1 MKKICILSLAALVW
15 SACEKLPN
23 TDGITPQ
30 KVVLFDNAAVT
41 TIKVKDDSGSSAPTE
56 VKVRLANPIAEDTYY
71 QVSLDKSAITAY
83 NQANKVDYDLV
94 PANTLAMSYTDQGV
108 TKTATTLVVRVPKGQ
123 QVSAGKLQFNIGAL
137 VDANG
142 QKLSGA
148 NNYAVAL
155 KLTPMNGTVIVQ
167 NNRKNALFLLS
178 RSFKT
183 KVALLRNKAFHA
195 IYGQN
200 TGKQESGKTY
210 ANDVKLTAWTMQYSI
225 APINAS
231 RNAGLMYPNGRAS
244 SDSALYN
251 VLYGGSF
258 LFMNGGLKLGFNTD
272 KGKNFKFQEVTG
284 HPSADKWYHVAVTY
298 EELEGRAYL
307 KMYVNGELMF
317 DSAAPAKI
325 NDFPI
330 LCFGNGN
337 LDAYVREMR
346 LWSKAL
352 TQGQVAATQNFVKP
366 DSDGLELYIPY
377 NEDPY
382 VEENG
387 QKVVKN
393 ASTNPNKK
401 LPEKWYIHTIN
412 GEVKLPTVDYNTEVE
427 F

>member
-1 MKKICILSLAALVW
+1 
-15 SACEKLPN
+15 
-23 TDGITPQ
+23 
-30 KVVLFDNAAVT
+30 
-41 TIKVKDDSGSSAPTE
+41 
-56 VKVRLANPIAEDTYY
+56 
-71 QVSLDKSAITAY
+71 
-83 NQANKVDYDLV
+83 
-94 PANTLAMSYTDQGV
+94 
-108 TKTATTLVVRVPKGQ
+108 LVVRVPKGQ

-183 KVALLRNKAFHA
+183 KVAHLRNKAFHA

>member
-183 KVALLRNKAFHA
+183 KVAYLRNKAFHA

>member
-183 KVALLRNKAFHA
+183 KVAHLKNRAFHA
-195 IYGQN
+195 IYGEN

-317 DSAAPAKI
+317 DSAAPAKL

-377 NEDPY
+377 NETPY

-401 LPEKWYIHTIN
+401 LPEKWYIHNIN
-412 GEVKLPTVDYNTEVE
+412 GEDKLPTVDYNTEVE

>member
-56 VKVRLANPIAEDTYY
+56 VKVRLSNPIAEDTYY

-137 VDANG
+137 VDAND

-183 KVALLRNKAFHA
+183 KVAHLKNRAFHA
-195 IYGQN
+195 IYGEN
-200 TGKQESGKTY
+200 TGRQESGKTY

-231 RNAGLMYPNGRAS
+231 RN
-244 SDSALYN
+244 
-251 VLYGGSF
+251 
-258 LFMNGGLKLGFNTD
+258 
-272 KGKNFKFQEVTG
+272 
-284 HPSADKWYHVAVTY
+284 ADKWYHVAVTY

-377 NEDPY
+377 NETPY

-401 LPEKWYIHTIN
+401 LPEKWYIHNIN
-412 GEVKLPTVDYNTEVE
+412 GEDKLPTVDYNTEVE

>member
-183 KVALLRNKAFHA
+183 KVAYLKNRAFHA
-195 IYGQN
+195 IYGEN
-200 TGKQESGKTY
+200 TGRQESGKTY

-377 NEDPY
+377 NETPY

-401 LPEKWYIHTIN
+401 LPEKWYIHNIN
-412 GEVKLPTVDYNTEVE
+412 GEDKLPAVDYNTEVE

>member
-183 KVALLRNKAFHA
+183 KVAYLKNRAFHA
-195 IYGQN
+195 IYGEN
-200 TGKQESGKTY
+200 TGRQESGKTY

-377 NEDPY
+377 NETPY

>member
-183 KVALLRNKAFHA
+183 KVAHFKNRAFHA
-195 IYGQN
+195 IYGEN
-200 TGKQESGKTY
+200 TGRQESGKTY

-377 NEDPY
+377 NETPY

>member
-183 KVALLRNKAFHA
+183 KVAHLSGRAFHA

-200 TGKQESGKTY
+200 TGRQESGKTY

-225 APINAS
+225 APKNAS

-377 NEDPY
+377 NETPY

>member
-56 VKVRLANPIAEDTYY
+56 VKVRLANPIAEGTYY

-83 NQANKVDYDLV
+83 NQTNKVDYDLV

-183 KVALLRNKAFHA
+183 KVAHLSGRAFHA

-200 TGKQESGKTY
+200 TGRQESGKTY
-210 ANDVKLTAWTMQYSI
+210 AKDVKLTAWTMQYSI
-225 APINAS
+225 APKNAS

-377 NEDPY
+377 NETPY

-412 GEVKLPTVDYNTEVE
+412 GEDKLPTVDYNTEVE